1 MRGVGTQVL
10 VSAGTG
16 QASPSGWVQPE
27 GVKLTSMT
35 TLSMDADRLAIGA
48 AGDERR
54 RATPWQRIRSLVGI
68 ALGVA
73 LLALGLPALTGV
85 PWGTTAR
92 AVTEVPPAWLVGLV
106 ALWALGL
113 LVNTLVLRASLPTL
127 TSRRA
132 LTLSLTGS
140 AVANVMPLGGAAGIA
155 LNYRML
161 RSWGYTRSHV
171 ATYTVV
177 SNIWDVLGKLVL
189 VALVLPW
196 VALAGSAV
204 LGHVAVTA
212 LVVAVVAAAALSLA
226 VAVLVHPPLGSR
238 VAALAERASGAVLR
252 LVGSARRPAFRE
264 HLAAAQQQ
272 MRGVFRRSWPTASLG
287 VAGYIGMLFALL
299 WAAMHVAGV
308 SVPAVAIVA
317 AFALDRLFTL
327 GGITPGGTGLVEL
340 GLASV
345 LLAAGGDP
353 LAVTTGILLYRTLT
367 FALEIPVGGVW
378 LGLWEWRY
386 RRAGRAAVGG
396 ATR

>member
-1 MRGVGTQVL
+1 MTSLSVHPDPLAVGRG
-10 VSAGTG
+10 
-16 QASPSGWVQPE
+16 E
-27 GVKLTSMT
+27 G
-35 TLSMDADRLAIGA
+35 A
-48 AGDERR
+48 RR
-54 RATPWQRIRSLVGI
+54 RATPAQTLRRV
-68 ALGVA
+68 AGVVLA
-73 LLALGLPALTGV
+73 ISLLAIGLPALTGV
-85 PWGTTAR
+85 PWATTAE
-92 AVTEVPPAWLVGLV
+92 ALVDVPLRWFLALV
-106 ALWALGL
+106 ALWVVGL

-140 AVANVMPLGGAAGIA
+140 AVANIMPLGGAAGIA

-212 LVVAVVAAAALSLA
+212 LVVAVGAAVLLSLA
-226 VAVLVHPPLGSR
+226 IAVLVHPPLGSR
-238 VAALAERASGAVLR
+238 VASLAERAVGGVLR
-252 LVGSARRPAFRE
+252 MVGSSRRPAFRD
-264 HLAAAQQQ
+264 HLLAAQAQA
-272 MRGVFRRSWPTASLG
+272 RGVVRRGWAQASVG
-287 VAGYIGMLFALL
+287 VTGYIGMLFVLL

-308 SVPAVAIVA
+308 AVPAVAIVA

-367 FALEIPVGGVW
+367 FAIEIPVGGVW

-386 RRAGRAAVGG
+386 RRAGRLAVGAG
-396 ATR
+396 GVSR

>member
-1 MRGVGTQVL
+1 MTSLGVHRDHLPVAR
-10 VSAGTG
+10 V
-16 QASPSGWVQPE
+16 E
-27 GVKLTSMT
+27 
-35 TLSMDADRLAIGA
+35 A
-48 AGDERR
+48 ARP
-54 RATPWQRIRSLVGI
+54 RATRGQRLRSLVGI
-68 ALGVA
+68 GLAAA
-73 LLALGLPALTGV
+73 LLSLGLPAITGV
-85 PWGTTAR
+85 GWTTA
-92 AVTEVPPAWLVGLV
+92 AQSLASVPPIWLAGLV
-106 ALWALGL
+106 VLWALGL

-161 RSWGYTRSHV
+161 RKWGYSGSHV
-171 ATYTVV
+171 ATYTLV

-204 LGHVAVTA
+204 LGHVALTA
-212 LVVAVVAAAALSLA
+212 LVVAVVAAVVLGVG
-226 VAVLVHPPLGSR
+226 VAVLAYPPLGAR
-238 VAALAERASGAVLR
+238 VAALAERAVRSLLS
-252 LVGSARRPAFRE
+252 LVGSSRRPSFRGRV
-264 HLAAAQQQ
+264 AAVQERT
-272 MRGVFRRSWPTASLG
+272 RGVFRRGWAQASLG
-287 VAGYIGMLFALL
+287 VTGYIGMLFALL
-299 WAAMHVAGV
+299 WAALHVAGV
-308 SVPAVAIVA
+308 DVPAVAIVA

-367 FALEIPVGGVW
+367 FAMEIPVGGVW
-378 LGLWEWRY
+378 LGVWEWHHRRVD
-386 RRAGRAAVGG
+386 RRAGIAGG
-396 ATR
+396 IAG